1 MSTLASPFVTTGPA
15 PPEQVVGRADEVAS
29 VISRAQAGHH
39 MLVAAPRRFGKTSLI
54 AKVAADAPEDLVV
67 VTVDLMGVQSTRDI
81 ADRVVAGWDRLP
93 RPLPQR
99 IVRGVR
105 SVLRRLQLSVGPA
118 GAAATLAPPDQATD
132 RTLEASLAVGWEL
145 AGDLG
150 VRVLV
155 VLDEFQ
161 AVADVT
167 GAQDRIR
174 SQIQHHGDRVC
185 YLFAGSEPST
195 LRLLFATSD
204 APLFGQAEQIPLGT
218 LPTEAAAEL
227 IIDRFTDTNLDIDDR
242 TVDELLAFTGGHPQ
256 RTMLVA
262 DRLWQATVDAG
273 GGTATPELLDVA
285 VTRAVDGL
293 RDHGEWVLARSVPQ
307 AKLLRLAAWGEPPYG
322 AAARRLNLVQ
332 SSAQHAV
339 AALSA
344 EGFLD
349 DAGRLVDPVL
359 AEWLRRFL
367 PRP

>member
-1 MSTLASPFVTTGPA
+1 MSSLASPFVTTGPA
-15 PPEQVVGRADEVAS
+15 PPDQVVGRGDEVAS
-29 VISRAQAGHH
+29 VISRAKAGHH
-39 MLVAAPRRFGKTSLI
+39 MLIAAPRRFGKTSLI
-54 AKVAADAPEDLVV
+54 AKVTADAPDDLVV
-67 VTVDLMGVQSTRDI
+67 VTVDLMGVQSARDI

-99 IVRGVR
+99 ISRAVR
-105 SVLRRLQLSVGPA
+105 SVLRRLQLTVGPA
-118 GAAATLAPPDQATD
+118 GVAATVTPPDQGD

-161 AVADVT
+161 AVADVV
-167 GAQDRIR
+167 GAQERIR
-174 SQIQHHGDRVC
+174 SPIQHHGDRVC

-204 APLFGQAEQIPLGT
+204 APFFGQAEQIPLGP
-218 LPTEAAAEL
+218 LPVEAAAAL
-227 IIDRFTDTNLDIDDR
+227 IIDRFADTNLDIDDR

-256 RTMLVA
+256 RTMLIA
-262 DRLWQATVDAG
+262 DRLWQATVDDG
-273 GGTATPELLDVA
+273 GGAATPELLDA
-285 VTRAVDGL
+285 AITRAVDGL

-322 AAARRLNLVQ
+322 VAARRLNLVQ

-349 DAGRLVDPVL
+349 DDGRLVDPVL

-367 PRP
+367 PHP

>member
-1 MSTLASPFVTTGPA
+1 MSRLASPFVTTGPA
-15 PPEQVVGRADEVAS
+15 PPDQVVGRSEEVAS
-29 VISRAQAGHH
+29 IISRARAGHH

-54 AKVAADAPEDLVV
+54 AKVAADAPDDLVV
-67 VTVDLMGVQSTRDI
+67 VTVDLMGVQSARDI

-99 IVRGVR
+99 LGRAVR
-105 SVLRRLQLSVGPA
+105 SVLRRLQLTVGP
-118 GAAATLAPPDQATD
+118 GGVAATVTPPDDRTD

-161 AVADVT
+161 AVADVQ
-167 GAQDRIR
+167 GAQERIR

-204 APLFGQAEQIPLGT
+204 APFFGQAEQIPLGP
-218 LPTEAAAEL
+218 LPTPAAADL
-227 IIDRFTDTNLDIDDR
+227 IIDRFAATNLEIDDR

-262 DRLWQATVDAG
+262 DRLWQATVDEG
-273 GGTATPELLDVA
+273 GGTATPELLDA
-285 VTRAVDGL
+285 AITRAVDGL

-332 SSAQHAV
+332 SSAQHAG
-339 AALSA
+339 AALAA

-349 DAGRLVDPVL
+349 ADGRMVDPVL